1 MITLNHDPDTYVT
14 PVELRNGRWYKRE
27 DLLRFS
33 NGVNGKVR
41 TTLHLAQKARD
52 AGADA
57 LVYGGSVHAPALGR
71 VASAA
76 AYLGMDCYLAIG
88 SDIRTARRHDT
99 TRVAEEAGA
108 EFLRSKVAYNP
119 ALQKLARETAE
130 RSGGSIVQVPYG
142 VSHPDSWT
150 PDEVR
155 SFLHEDSWQVGS
167 VLDTGIET
175 LVVPFGSAN
184 AALGILYGIASY
196 LQTMAEGVEYRY
208 GLERVVL
215 VGVGPDRREWLW
227 ERLRYVGVTKE
238 QLPEVTY
245 LPLHPH
251 FAEYKDRMPEHQDG
265 IDFHPTYEGKVV
277 RFLDTIKPTWWTARD
292 EGTCMWI
299 VGGPL

>member
-1 MITLNHDPDTYVT
+1 MITLNHDPDGYIT
-14 PVELRNGRWYKRE
+14 PVELRNGRYYKRE

-41 TTLHLAQKARD
+41 TSLHLAQKAKD

-76 AYLGMDCYLAIG
+76 AYMGMDSYLVIG
-88 SDIRTARRHDT
+88 SDISTARRHDT
-99 TRVAEEAGA
+99 VRVAEEAGA
-108 EFLRSKVAYNP
+108 EFLRAKVAYNP

-130 RSGGSIVQVPYG
+130 RSGGSIVQIPYG
-142 VSHPDSWT
+142 VSHPDSWSA
-150 PDEVR
+150 DEVQA
-155 SFLHEDSWQVGS
+155 FLHEDSRQVDS
-167 VLDTGIET
+167 VLQTGIET
-175 LVVPFGSAN
+175 LVIPFGSAN
-184 AALGILYGIASY
+184 AALGILYGLSWYDDAPEVI
-196 LQTMAEGVEYRY
+196 
-208 GLERVVL
+208 L
-215 VGVGPDRREWLW
+215 VGVGPDRREWLF
-227 ERLRYVGVTKE
+227 ERLRYVGVTKR
-238 QLPEVTY
+238 QLPKITY

-277 RFLDTIKPTWWTARD
+277 RFLDTLKPTWWTTRD
-292 EGTCMWI
+292 DSTCMWI

>member
-1 MITLNHDPDTYVT
+1 MVIDLNHDPDTYVT

-33 NGVNGKVR
+33 NGVNGKIR
-41 TTLHLAQKARD
+41 TSLHLAQKAKD
-52 AGADA
+52 SGADA

-76 AYLGMDCYLAIG
+76 AYMGMDCYLAIG
-88 SDIRTARRHDT
+88 ADISTARRHDT

-130 RSGGSIVQVPYG
+130 RSGGSIVQIPYG

-155 SFLHEDSWQVGS
+155 SFLDEDAWQVDS
-167 VLDTGIET
+167 VMDTGIDT
-175 LVVPFGSAN
+175 LVIPFGSAN
-184 AALGILYGIASY
+184 AALGILYGLSWYDKNI
-196 LQTMAEGVEYRY
+196 LPK
-208 GLERVVL
+208 VVL
-215 VGVGPDRREWLW
+215 VGVGPDRREWLF
-227 ERLRYVGVTKE
+227 ERLRYIGLEKS
-238 QLPEVTY
+238 LPEIEY

-251 FAEYKDRMPEHQDG
+251 FAEYKDRMAETQDG

-277 RFLDTIKPTWWTARD
+277 RFLDTLKPTWWTARD
-292 EGTCMWI
+292 EGVCMWI